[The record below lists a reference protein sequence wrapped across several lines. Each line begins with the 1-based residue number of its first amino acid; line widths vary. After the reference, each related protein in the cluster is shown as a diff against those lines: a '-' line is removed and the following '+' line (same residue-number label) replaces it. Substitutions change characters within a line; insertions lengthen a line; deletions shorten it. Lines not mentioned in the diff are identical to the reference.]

1 MTTAAMLMVE
11 IRGGREPLRQRCN
24 DRSFASRE
32 SLHWLTIQQLLV
44 ESETV
49 REWQSSLHRIALV
62 LSFSSYHFKKMI
74 WSNYCNC
81 VQFLEE
87 EQPFFFLLSIKRRE
101 NGFES
106 DVKLSLEAALCFLA
120 TAEKLLGSANC
131 NGCLMHRYF

>member
-1 MTTAAMLMVE
+1 MAE
-11 IRGGREPLRQRCN
+11 EPAQDCV
-24 DRSFASRE
+24 
-32 SLHWLTIQQLLV
+32 SLKLLLV
-44 ESETV
+44 
-49 REWQSSLHRIALV
+49 
-62 LSFSSYHFKKMI
+62 SFSKMI

-81 VQFLEE
+81 LQFLEE